1 MGERMKGK
9 IVLVS
14 GAGSI
19 GPGWGNGK
27 ASAVLY
33 AREGASVFAV
43 DRNKDAAAETCA
55 IIRGEGFDGVP
66 WTADVTDAR
75 AVAQMVQACVSRFG
89 RIDVLHNNVGIGGQG
104 GPVET
109 SEDLW
114 DRVMTVNVKSMF
126 LTCKH
131 VIPVMLAGGGG
142 SIVNISS
149 LSGVRALRP
158 EVAYAASKAAVNGLT
173 VNIAMQ
179 YAATNIRCN
188 AILPGLMNTPLV
200 AVSLAGSL
208 PEDQRHTLMRQRDAL
223 SPTGTMGTAWD
234 VAHAALFFASDE
246 SKYVNG
252 SVFVVDAGLN
262 NRVG

>member
-1 MGERMKGK
+1 MAQRVNGK
-9 IVLVS
+9 VVLVS

-43 DRNKDAAAETCA
+43 DRNRDAAAETA
-55 IIRGEGFDGVP
+55 EIIRAEGFECVP

-75 AVAQMVQACVSRFG
+75 VVEQMVQACVSRFG
-89 RIDVLHNNVGIGGQG
+89 RIDVLHNNVGIGGRG

-109 SEDLW
+109 SEELW
-114 DRVMTVNVKSMF
+114 DRIMTVNVKSMF

-131 VIPVMLAGGGG
+131 VIPVMLANGGG
-142 SIVNISS
+142 SIVNVSS

-173 VNIAMQ
+173 INIAMQ
-179 YAATNIRCN
+179 YASQNIRCN
-188 AILPGLMNTPLV
+188 AVLPGLMNTPLV
-200 AVSLAGSL
+200 AVTLAGSL
-208 PEDQRHTLMRQRDAL
+208 PADERDKVMRERDAL
-223 SPTGTMGTAWD
+223 SPTGAMGTGWD

-246 SKYVNG
+246 SRYVNG
-252 SVFVVDAGLN
+252 SVFLVDAGLS

>member
-1 MGERMKGK
+1 MAQRVSGK
-9 IVLVS
+9 VILVS

-33 AREGASVFAV
+33 AREGARVFAV
-43 DRNKDAAAETCA
+43 DRNKDAAEETCG
-55 IIRGEGFDGVP
+55 IIGGEGFEAVP
-66 WTADVTDAR
+66 WEADVTDAR
-75 AVAQMVQACVSRFG
+75 AVEQMVQACVSRFG

-109 SEDLW
+109 PEALW

-126 LTCKH
+126 LTCKS
-131 VIPVMLAGGGG
+131 VIPVMLANGGG

-179 YAATNIRCN
+179 YAAQGIRCN

-200 AVSLAGSL
+200 AVNLAGSL
-208 PEDQRHTLMRQRDAL
+208 PEGERAKVMQQRDAL
-223 SPTGTMGTAWD
+223 SPTGTMGTGWD
-234 VAHAALFFASDE
+234 VAHAALFFGSDE

-252 SVFVVDAGLN
+252 AVFLVDAGLS

>member
-1 MGERMKGK
+1 MAQRVSGK
-9 IVLVS
+9 VILVS

-33 AREGASVFAV
+33 AREGARVFAV
-43 DRNKDAAAETCA
+43 DRNKAAAEETCA
-55 IIRGEGFDGVP
+55 IIRGEGLEAVP
-66 WTADVTDAR
+66 WEADVTDGR
-75 AVAQMVQACVSRFG
+75 AVEQMVQACVSRFG

-109 SEDLW
+109 PEALW

-126 LTCKH
+126 LTCKS
-131 VIPVMLAGGGG
+131 VIPVMLANRSG

-179 YAATNIRCN
+179 YAAQGIRCN

-208 PEDQRHTLMRQRDAL
+208 PEAERARVMQHRDAL
-223 SPTGTMGTAWD
+223 SPTGTMGTGWD
-234 VAHAALFFASDE
+234 IAHAAVFFASDE

-252 SVFVVDAGLN
+252 SVFLVDAGLS